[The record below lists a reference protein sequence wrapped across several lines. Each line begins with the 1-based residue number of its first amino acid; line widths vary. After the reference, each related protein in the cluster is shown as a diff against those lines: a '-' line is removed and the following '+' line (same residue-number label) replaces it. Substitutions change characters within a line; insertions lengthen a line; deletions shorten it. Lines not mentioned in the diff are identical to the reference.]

1 MDLLLT
7 IVQIIVLGSIMF
19 DMSLLAGRAVGVN
32 DTLKEL
38 VDQMRCM
45 RRDLEMIRNSIN
57 RLKEDKD

>member
-19 DMSLLAGRAVGVN
+19 DMSLLAGRAAGVN
-32 DTLKEL
+32 DALKEL

>member
-19 DMSLLAGRAVGVN
+19 DMSLLAGRAAGVN
-32 DTLKEL
+32 DALKEL
-38 VDQMRCM
+38 ANQMRCM